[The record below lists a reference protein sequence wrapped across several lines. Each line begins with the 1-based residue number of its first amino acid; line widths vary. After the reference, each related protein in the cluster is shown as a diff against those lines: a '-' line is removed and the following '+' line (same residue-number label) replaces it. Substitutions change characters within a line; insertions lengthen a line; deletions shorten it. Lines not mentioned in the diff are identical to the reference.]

1 MEDALIQSGGTA
13 GLIAAI
19 WGVAAA
25 IKQHKEKNNGGST
38 YTRITILENKVSE
51 LQEEL
56 KAANEKLVKTHRDVC
71 EFREEFRIF
80 LTRQE
85 TREEMVFTILGL
97 VSGCL
102 MGSGVFGDSEI
113 TQIIGGI
120 LAAVCG
126 SSYTMGR
133 SLVKGKEAI
142 GAAQVQAAREL
153 VKKQEPK
160 S

>member
-1 MEDALIQSGGTA
+1 VTNVEDALIQSGGTA

-38 YTRITILENKVSE
+38 YSRITILENKVGE

-56 KAANEKLVKTHRDVC
+56 TQANEKLVKCHRDLC

-85 TREEMVFTILGL
+85 TREEM
-97 VSGCL
+97 
-102 MGSGVFGDSEI
+102 
-113 TQIIGGI
+113 
-120 LAAVCG
+120 
-126 SSYTMGR
+126 R
-133 SLVKGKEAI
+133 
-142 GAAQVQAAREL
+142 REMS
-153 VKKQEPK
+153 K
-160 S
+160 

>member
-1 MEDALIQSGGTA
+1 MKSPKNLQAINMEDALIQSGGTA

-38 YTRITILENKVSE
+38 YSRITILENKVGE

-56 KAANEKLVKTHRDVC
+56 TQANDKLIKTHRDLC

-85 TREEMVFTILGL
+85 TREEMRRE
-97 VSGCL
+97 
-102 MGSGVFGDSEI
+102 M
-113 TQIIGGI
+113 
-120 LAAVCG
+120 AA
-126 SSYTMGR
+126 
-133 SLVKGKEAI
+133 K
-142 GAAQVQAAREL
+142 
-153 VKKQEPK
+153 
-160 S
+160 